1 MEAEADVMIVGA
13 GISGLAT
20 SLGLHRLGIGSF
32 VLESS
37 DSLRTTGFAFARW
50 INAWKAL
57 NALGLANSLRQHHVT
72 LDGNVTS
79 SRITGLQTF
88 EMSFK
93 AKGKQFSSKVV
104 SVDESGYFKLVH
116 LADGTILKVKSLSE
130 GQDALAPATYPTS
143 LERRALRKAGFTEQ
157 RLPPSLGSGRIT
169 ESNGKIMN
177 FFGDKCLSLILA
189 GLLLKKAD
197 FDCGKLS
204 IS

>member
-1 MEAEADVMIVGA
+1 CIKTKLKGSLSLQSIIKYNMEAEADVMIVGA

-20 SLGLHRLGIGSF
+20 SLVLHRLGIGSF

-37 DSLRTTGFAFARW
+37 DSLRTTG
-50 INAWKAL
+50 
-57 NALGLANSLRQHHVT
+57 
-72 LDGNVTS
+72 
-79 SRITGLQTF
+79 ITGLQTF

-116 LADGTILKVKSLSE
+116 LADGTILKAKSLSE

-169 ESNGKIMN
+169 GRCHL
-177 FFGDKCLSLILA
+177 DPPWPARLSQLNQNL
-189 GLLLKKAD
+189 

>member
-1 MEAEADVMIVGA
+1 CIKTQVKESPSLQSIIKYNMEAEADVMIVGA

-20 SLGLHRLGIGSF
+20 SLGLHSKIEISGCMLGIGSF

-37 DSLRTTGFAFARW
+37 DSLRTT
-50 INAWKAL
+50 
-57 NALGLANSLRQHHVT
+57 
-72 LDGNVTS
+72 GNVTS

-93 AKGKQFSSKVV
+93 AKGKQFSSKVI
-104 SVDESGYFKLVH
+104 SIDESGYFKLVH
-116 LADGTILKVKSLSE
+116 LADGTILKAKSLSE
-130 GQDALAPATYPTS
+130 GQDALASATYPTS

-169 ESNGKIMN
+169 ESNGKFMN
-177 FFGDKCLSLILA
+177 FFRDKCLSPILA

>member
-32 VLESS
+32 ELESS

-57 NALGLANSLRQHHVT
+57 NSLGLANSLRQHHVT
-72 LDGNVTS
+72 LDGLPISTVSYAN
-79 SRITGLQTF
+79 RISTECDFIKNYRASNLEGLANELPSGTIR
-88 EMSFK
+88 
-93 AKGKQFSSKVV
+93 FSSKVV

-143 LERRALRKAGFTEQ
+143 LG
-157 RLPPSLGSGRIT
+157 
-169 ESNGKIMN
+169 
-177 FFGDKCLSLILA
+177 
-189 GLLLKKAD
+189 
-197 FDCGKLS
+197 
-204 IS
+204 